1 MGRRQLMNCNPIK
14 ISSSSPPRIHPDFCF
29 LASTAYHMM
38 IVKTPSTSPVAWKIS
53 HLLSQF
59 LSHLASGWQ
68 VTSSHY
74 GHLLSGP
81 SIRVPFLFPRWKYP
95 FGGFKHYSTGKSDA
109 LHLDKSPN
117 YEDQKVTVEHGDI
130 VVEPRLMSRYLFFHL
145 ILRLRWVDLELP
157 GPFSQAIKASA
168 RGVSKVLMPHLQM
181 GSWCFF
187 MVTPPTTKQ
196 SYGKMADV
204 QKISLLKTTFFHSYA
219 TNYQTVH
226 PPIMI
231 QIISL

>member
-1 MGRRQLMNCNPIK
+1 MNCNPIK

-130 VVEPRLMSRYLFFHL
+130 VVEPRLMSRSPTTFSSTSFLGYDGLTLSFLDLSPRPSKHL
-145 ILRLRWVDLELP
+145 PVGSLRFSCPICRWGLDVFSWLPLLRLNRAMEKWP
-157 GPFSQAIKASA
+157 MYKRSP
-168 RGVSKVLMPHLQM
+168 
-181 GSWCFF
+181 
-187 MVTPPTTKQ
+187 
-196 SYGKMADV
+196 Y
-204 QKISLLKTTFFHSYA
+204 
-219 TNYQTVH
+219 
-226 PPIMI
+226 
-231 QIISL
+231 